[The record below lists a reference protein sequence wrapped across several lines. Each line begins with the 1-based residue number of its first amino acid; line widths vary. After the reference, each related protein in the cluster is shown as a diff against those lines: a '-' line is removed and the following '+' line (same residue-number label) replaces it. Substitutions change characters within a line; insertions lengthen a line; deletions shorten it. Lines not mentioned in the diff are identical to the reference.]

1 MGDDRHAAP
10 LFFVQV
16 RPPSGGRWT
25 THAVA
30 GAPEVADRE
39 AQSWKVPAHLT
50 GADCRVVSDR
60 DLEREGGIVAVVEA
74 VASLHAQAL
83 RACRWLPVADEV
95 VGPPQAG

>member
-1 MGDDRHAAP
+1 MGDPNAAP

-16 RPPSGGRWT
+16 RPPSCGRWT

-30 GAPEVADRE
+30 GAPEVAARE
-39 AQSWKVPAHLT
+39 AQGWKVPAHLT
-50 GADCRVVSDR
+50 GADYRVVSDR

-95 VGPPQAG
+95 VAPPHAG

>member
-1 MGDDRHAAP
+1 MQTAAST

-16 RPPSGGRWT
+16 RPPLCRRWT

-30 GAPEVADRE
+30 GSPDVAARKGAE
-39 AQSWKVPAHLT
+39 GWRVPVQMT
-50 GADCRVVSDR
+50 GAELRIVSDA
-60 DLEREGGIVAVVEA
+60 DLEREGGIVAVAEA

-95 VGPPQAG
+95 VGPRQRS